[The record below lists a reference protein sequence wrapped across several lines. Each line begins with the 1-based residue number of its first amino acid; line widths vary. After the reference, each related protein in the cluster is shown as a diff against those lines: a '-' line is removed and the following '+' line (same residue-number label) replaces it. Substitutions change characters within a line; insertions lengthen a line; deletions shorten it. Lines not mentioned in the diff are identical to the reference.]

1 MKSLIRK
8 DSLLFLLGL
17 LLALVV
23 FPSQLQAQ
31 LTRGAISGTVRDQ
44 NGAVVAGANVKVTQN
59 ATNVARDATTNDDGF
74 YRVGALEPGVYTV
87 KIEKTGFVSVENKE
101 LRVNTA
107 TETTLDVDLK
117 VGNVTESIDIT
128 AQTEAV
134 TLNKTNGTIGTIID
148 SRRVTELP
156 LGAARNV
163 NNLALLS
170 PNVFTAPGSTGISAN
185 GQRARNNN
193 FTIDGSDNNDITVTI
208 ATTPVIAEGVGE
220 FQIQT
225 NPYSA
230 ENGRNTGASI
240 NVVTKSGTNKY
251 HGAFWDYYRGSTLN
265 AMDNIE
271 KALGNTDPGRF
282 NRNQYGFSVGG
293 PVYFL
298 GFGDGGSQIY
308 DGKDRTFFFFLYQ
321 GDKQRTGA
329 GAGASIRIPTPTADG
344 FARLSTVPLR
354 VGQSAGSRANVL
366 NALGFLNGIYAQNP
380 AFRTLCR
387 FAAEPVDTTRPV
399 CTSANGVE
407 IRTGLTNIGIV
418 QPFDASNYLFRFD
431 HKIGDSDNLTLRYI
445 FNKSAQQNVVSNLN
459 FGTLYSGDQ
468 FLKDANLAFS
478 ESHVFNSSVINEFRF
493 SFIRRN
499 LDFPEHDTVT
509 PSTTI
514 GGLVAFGGASN
525 FPQSR
530 VSNFYQFSDTMTW
543 TKGKHTFRFGADIR
557 HNILKN
563 FSGFDFKGTFGFAN
577 LQDYMNNNATSFTQ
591 AFSAADFDAIQDQH
605 FVFLQDD
612 WRITSGL
619 TLNLGFR
626 YETSSVPFGFFGT
639 TDPAQLAALV
649 QPPVKRDSNNW
660 APIIGFAYSPS
671 FEGGFLGKIFG
682 NRLTSIR
689 GGFRKAYDVLFYNI
703 LVVNAANFPITTSV
717 TQSNVLDL
725 YPFLAPPTTFP
736 TFNPLA
742 TFVNSP
748 PDVENPESYLYSLS
762 IQREIARQ
770 FVFEIGYSGSRS
782 IHGVNQ
788 LQNNPSILTPAQIAT
803 VIASGNPNAIPSAAL
818 RRAFPQFGPR
828 VIIAGDAQG
837 TYNAGF
843 VSLRKRFSNGL
854 TFDMAYTFSSL
865 MSNNDES
872 LGVGAITGGSPQIPQ
887 DFGNYAAEKSRSVF
901 DRPHRFVTN
910 FLYEI
915 PMPGFIKK
923 NAFTNAVIGGLQVS
937 GIVSFQ
943 SGQPFTILTGVD
955 SNGNGSGADRPNFN
969 PNGSLTLDP
978 VTGNWRTFTSPRVG
992 GAFVVPLLA
1001 SGFPMANSLG
1011 NGNLGKNTFRAPSFW
1026 NADLSVL
1033 KRFKLPW
1040 GSEGGHRIDI
1050 RADFLNAFNWDNY
1063 GIPVNNMNSVD
1074 YGRNLNNWGNRSIT
1088 LSGKYTF

>member
-1 MKSLIRK
+1 MKSLICK
-8 DSLLFLLGL
+8 DSIFVFFVL
-17 LLALVV
+17 LLALV
-23 FPSQLQAQ
+23 FPIQLQAQ

-44 NGAVVAGANVKVTQN
+44 NGAVVAGANVKVTEN
-59 ATNVARDATTNDDGF
+59 ATNVARDTTTNDDGF
-74 YRVGALEPGVYTV
+74 YRLGALEPGTYTV
-87 KIEKTGFVSVENKE
+87 RIEKTGFVSVESKE
-101 LRVNTA
+101 FRVNTA
-107 TETTLDVDLK
+107 TESTFDVDLK

-148 SRRVTELP
+148 SRRATELP

-170 PNVFTAPGSTGISAN
+170 PNVFVAPGSTGISAN

-225 NPYSA
+225 NPYNA

-240 NVVTKSGTNKY
+240 NILTKSGTNRY
-251 HGAFWDYYRGSTLN
+251 HGSFWNYYRGSDLN

-271 KALGNTDPGRF
+271 KATANLTTPTRF
-282 NRNQYGFSVGG
+282 NRNQYGFSIGG
-293 PVYFL
+293 PVYFPN
-298 GFGDGGSQIY
+298 FGDDGPTIY

-329 GAGASIRIPTPTADG
+329 GLGGTIRIPTPAG
-344 FARLSTVPLR
+344 FAALATVPLR
-354 VGQSAGSRANVL
+354 AGQSAASRAQVL
-366 NALGFLNGIYAQNP
+366 NALGFLNAIYAQNP
-380 AFRTLCR
+380 SFRNINSTIT
-387 FAAEPVDTTRPV
+387 AGGIP
-399 CTSANGVE
+399 
-407 IRTGLTNIGIV
+407 IQTGQTNIGIV

-445 FNKSAQQNVVSNLN
+445 FNKSAQTNVVSTLT
-459 FGTLYSGDQ
+459 FGSLFSGDQ

-478 ESHVFNSSVINEFRF
+478 ESHVFNPSVINEFRF

-499 LDFPEHDTVT
+499 LDFPEHDTLT
-509 PSTTI
+509 PTTTI

-563 FSGFDFKGTFGFAN
+563 FSGFDFKGTFGFNN
-577 LQDYMNNNATSFTQ
+577 LTDYMNNVANTFTQ
-591 AFSAADFDAIQDQH
+591 AFSAADFDAVQDQH
-605 FVFLQDD
+605 FLFVQDD

-619 TLNLGFR
+619 TLNLGLR
-626 YETSSVPFGFFGT
+626 YETSSIPFGFFGT

-660 APIIGFAYSPS
+660 APVFGFAYSPS
-671 FEGGFLGKIFG
+671 FEGGFLGKVFG

-717 TQSNVLDL
+717 TQNSVLDV

-742 TFVNSP
+742 GFVNSP

-762 IQREIARQ
+762 IQREVARQ
-770 FVFEIGYSGSRS
+770 FVVEIGYAGSRS

-788 LQNNPSILTPAQIAT
+788 LQNNPSILTAAQIAT
-803 VIASGNPNAIPSAAL
+803 VLSTRNSNSIPSAQL
-818 RRAFPQFGPR
+818 RRVLPQFGSR
-828 VIIAGDAQG
+828 TIIGGDAQG

-843 VSLRKRFSNGL
+843 LSIKKRFSSGL
-854 TFDMAYTFSSL
+854 SFDVAYTFSKL

-872 LGVGAITGGSPQIPQ
+872 LGVGAITTGSPQVPQ
-887 DFGNYAAEKSRSVF
+887 DFFNYAVEKSLSAF
-901 DRPHRFVTN
+901 DRTHRFVTN

-915 PMPGFIKK
+915 PTPGFIKN
-923 NAFTNAVIGGLQVS
+923 NAAANSLLGGFQIS

-943 SGQPFTILTGVD
+943 SGQPFSIVTGVD
-955 SNGNGSGADRPNFN
+955 SNGNGTATGDRPNFV
-969 PNGSLTLDP
+969 PGGIFSLDP
-978 VTGNWRTFTSPRVG
+978 VTGNLRTFTSPLVG
-992 GAFVVPLLA
+992 GAFFVPLTGPGGL
-1001 SGFPMANSLG
+1001 SGTPLANSLG
-1011 NGNLGKNTFRAPSFW
+1011 NGNLGRNTFRAPSFW

-1063 GIPVNNMNSVD
+1063 GIPVNNMNSAD
-1074 YGRNLNNWGNRSIT
+1074 FGRNLNNWGNRSIT